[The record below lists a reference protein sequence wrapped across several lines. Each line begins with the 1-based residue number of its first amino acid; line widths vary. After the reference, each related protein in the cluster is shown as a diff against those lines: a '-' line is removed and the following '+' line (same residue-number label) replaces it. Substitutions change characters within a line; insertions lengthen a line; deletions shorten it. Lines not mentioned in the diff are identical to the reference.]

1 MLGHDTK
8 EQNTNRK
15 PTESLAKEMTRKFTK
30 GTNGQQSCEDMLK
43 LRRNEGNIN
52 QTIMT

>member
-1 MLGHDTK
+1 MLGHDIK
-8 EQNTNRK
+8 EQNANRK
-15 PTESLAKEMTRKFTK
+15 PTESLAKDPTRKFTK

-43 LRRNEGNIN
+43 IKKNKGNIN